1 MKQKQN
7 KINMANKRN
16 KGWLIPLILILLI
29 CVIPLYSCNG
39 GIKNYKR
46 ADAEADKLKRIAVL
60 PLENLT
66 SNQYADEKIQ
76 SLVIMDL
83 LSRDVDV
90 IEPGEVMRAFKE
102 LRIRS
107 FEPISERDMQSVG
120 DMLNVDFLIKGS
132 VGTFEMKQGT
142 AVSYPEVSI
151 HLMLVEKESGEIL
164 WSVWHTSGGANFWT
178 RHFGA
183 EGSTLDETARKVIRE
198 VFDTLI

>member
-1 MKQKQN
+1 MPYV
-7 KINMANKRN
+7 
-16 KGWLIPLILILLI
+16 LIGLI

-39 GIKNYKR
+39 GMKNYKR
-46 ADAEADKLKRIAVL
+46 ADIEPKILNRIAVL

-66 SNQYADEKIQ
+66 PNEYADEKVR

-90 IEPGEVMRAFKE
+90 IEQGEVMRVLRE

-107 FEPISERDMQSVG
+107 VRSISVREMQSLG
-120 DMLNVDFLIKGS
+120 EMLDVDVVIKGS
-132 VGTFEMKQGT
+132 VGTFDMKKGN

-151 HLMLVEKESGEIL
+151 HLMLTDINSGEIL
-164 WSVWHTSGGANFWT
+164 WSAWHTSGGASFWT

-183 EGSTLDETARKVIRE
+183 EGTTLDETARKVIRE
-198 VFDTLI
+198 VFDSLI